1 MTDDYTHIFEV
12 LDLEM
17 GWPKVLRISELP
29 EEQKSLYMVL
39 RRFEALLEKE
49 AASPAYPFAE
59 GVSLH
64 FTTKPENVGIL
75 TAYGTRHADLLTM
88 SIERD
93 SALRDVC
100 NVYVTLKGPKAPLSD
115 AERTQWQRFSDAI
128 MNAGEVSTAIES
140 DHTGRVIRERTV
152 KSIPGQPY
160 EETDIHYPDFG
171 KTPKHEE

>member
-1 MTDDYTHIFEV
+1 MTDYTRTFEV

-17 GWPKVLRISELP
+17 GWPKVLRISELS

-49 AASPAYPFAE
+49 AASPTYPYAAD
-59 GVSLH
+59 VSLH

-88 SIERD
+88 SIAPD

-115 AERTQWQRFSDAI
+115 AKRTKWQRFSDAVR
-128 MNAGEVSTAIES
+128 NAGMVSTAIES
-140 DHTGRVIRERTV
+140 DHTGRVIRERVV
-152 KSIPGQPY
+152 KNIPGQPY
-160 EETDIHYPDFG
+160 EETDVHYPDFG
-171 KTPKHEE
+171 KDPKHEE